1 MPRLFGHC
9 RNRKSCPA
17 GTQVLLRLSLAAILL
32 AVSGCAAFSR
42 QGAAHQRVV
51 NGRLLTQQGV
61 DALQRGDIER
71 AESLLAKAKKSCPVD
86 VQTRSQ
92 YAEALHRKG
101 DIDGAIVEMK
111 EAIRISGDDAAL
123 MVRLGRIYYLAG
135 RFPEANEQ
143 AQLAISKYPRHAE
156 AWLLAGELA
165 ERQGNWK
172 DAEASYLRCASY
184 AEDLPPVHIR
194 LARTQ
199 RHLSQ
204 PDRSLASLTRAER
217 AYPQGEAP
225 IELLVEQGYTCQAAG
240 RYEAACN
247 YLIAAMEKGAPTPEL
262 MSRLAQCELA
272 AGRIA
277 RAEWAL
283 RQTLS
288 MDPQNVRG
296 REIAAEIPLA
306 RQRMEQTLRR

>member
-1 MPRLFGHC
+1 MQVVLRLVL
-9 RNRKSCPA
+9 A
-17 GTQVLLRLSLAAILL
+17 GTLL
-32 AVSGCAAFSR
+32 ALTGCAAFSR
-42 QGAAHQRVV
+42 HSAEHQKVV

-61 DALQRGDIER
+61 DALQRGDVER
-71 AESLLAKAKKSCPVD
+71 AESLLSKAKKSCPVD
-86 VQTRSQ
+86 VHTRSQ

-111 EAIRISGDDAAL
+111 EAIRISGDDANL

-135 RFPEANEQ
+135 RLPEASEQ
-143 AQLAISKYPRHAE
+143 ADQSIAKYPRNAD
-156 AWLLAGELA
+156 AWLLAGDLA
-165 ERQGNWK
+165 ERRGDWK
-172 DAEASYLRCASY
+172 GAEACYLRCASF

-225 IELLVEQGYTCQAAG
+225 LELLVEQGYTCQAAG
-240 RYEAACN
+240 RYESACD
-247 YLIAAMEKGAPTPEL
+247 YFVAAMEKGAPTPEL

-288 MDPQNVRG
+288 MDPQNARG

-306 RQRMEQTLRR
+306 RQRMEETLRR

>member
-1 MPRLFGHC
+1 M
-9 RNRKSCPA
+9 
-17 GTQVLLRLSLAAILL
+17 LRLALGGCLL
-32 AVSGCAAFSR
+32 AVCGCATFSR
-42 QGAAHQRVV
+42 HTAEHQKVV
-51 NGRLLTQQGV
+51 NGRQLTQQGV
-61 DALQRGDIER
+61 DALQRGDLER

-86 VQTRSQ
+86 VHTRSQ

-101 DIDGAIVEMK
+101 DVDGAIAELQQ
-111 EAIRISGDDAAL
+111 AIRISGEDPNL
-123 MVRLGRIYYLAG
+123 MVRLGRIYFLAG
-135 RFPEANEQ
+135 RLPEADQQ
-143 AQLAISKYPRHAE
+143 AQQTIARYPRYAD
-156 AWLLAGELA
+156 AWLLAGDLA
-165 ERQGNWK
+165 ERRSDWE
-172 DAEASYLRCASY
+172 DAEACYLRCASY
-184 AEDLPPVHIR
+184 SEDLTPVLIR
-194 LARTQ
+194 LARAQ
-199 RHLSQ
+199 RNLSQ

-225 IELLVEQGYTCQAAG
+225 VELLIEQGLTCQAAG
-240 RYEAACN
+240 RNESACE
-247 YLIAAMEKGAPTPEL
+247 YLIAAMEKGAPSPEL

-306 RQRMEQTLRR
+306 RQRMEQTLQR